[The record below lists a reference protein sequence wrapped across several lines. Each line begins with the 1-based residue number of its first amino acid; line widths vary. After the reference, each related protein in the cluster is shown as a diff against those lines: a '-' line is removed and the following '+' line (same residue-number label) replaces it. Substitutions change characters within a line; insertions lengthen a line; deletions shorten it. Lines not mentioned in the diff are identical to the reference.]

1 MADSRSEYGTVLGP
15 DAKFKGEL
23 TFDTAAMVQGA
34 IEGSVKSKGKLFIAD
49 GSRCKATVVAGEVA
63 IEGHIEGNIQA
74 TERIELKPNGKVT
87 GDIVASRMI
96 MAEGAAIDGHVRIG
110 LDGKADIGRAS
121 ATAEPKPA
129 HADRRGARASSATA
143 AVSTS

>member
-34 IEGSVKSKGKLFIAD
+34 IEGSIKSKGKIFIAD

-87 GDIVASRMI
+87 GDIVASRMS
-96 MAEGAAIDGHVRIG
+96 MADGAAIEGHVRIG
-110 LDGKADIGRAS
+110 LDAKTEGGKVS
-121 ATAEPKPA
+121 STAEPKPA
-129 HADRRGARASSATA
+129 HVDRRAARAAAATA
-143 AVSTS
+143 ATAS

>member
-1 MADSRSEYGTVLGP
+1 MADARSDYGTVLGP

-34 IEGSVKSKGKLFIAD
+34 IEGSVKTKGKLFIAD

-87 GDIVASRMI
+87 GDIVACRMI
-96 MAEGAAIDGHVRIG
+96 MAEGAAIEGHVRIG
-110 LDGKADIGRAS
+110 LDGKADIGKAS
-121 ATAEPKPA
+121 ATAEPKLA
-129 HADRRGARASSATA
+129 HAARRGASTATAASSA
-143 AVSTS
+143 